1 MTIVDTRTM
10 QCYVYRSSLKL
21 DTYIYLAEKD
31 DFSVIPQALL
41 KVFGKPEFALEFEL
55 TPERALAQEKPE
67 DVIASLEER
76 GFHLQ
81 MPPANE
87 RPM

>member
-1 MTIVDTRTM
+1 M
-10 QCYVYRSSLKL
+10 QCFVYRSSLKL

-31 DFSVIPQALL
+31 DFSVVPEALL
-41 KVFGKPEFALEFEL
+41 KVFGNPEFTLEFEL
-55 TPERALAQEKPE
+55 TPGRTLAQEKPE
-67 DVIASLEER
+67 EVIRSLEER

-87 RPM
+87 RPL

>member
-1 MTIVDTRTM
+1 M
-10 QCYVYRSSLKL
+10 QCYVYRSSIKV

-41 KVFGKPEFALEFEL
+41 KVFGHPEFALEFEL
-55 TPERALAQEKPE
+55 TPERTLAQERPE

-87 RPM
+87 RPL